1 MLIDLNFLFRFSKTI
16 MMLWG
21 IWQGKGKPPFN
32 AFFEPFT
39 TQMNKLYKG
48 GPGC

>member
-1 MLIDLNFLFRFSKTI
+1 

-39 TQMNKLYKG
+39 SQMNQLYKEG
-48 GPGC
+48 KCACKWPQWFFVEKY